1 MACFRSDSYNICAFS
16 FRNAGATW
24 KKMGVSLR
32 ADVMF
37 LIIHIALK
45 LLMFRHLDS
54 THTMCHVF
62 KFQLVMRKL
71 RSLLYRDR
79 YLVYQ

>member
-1 MACFRSDSYNICAFS
+1 
-16 FRNAGATW
+16 
-24 KKMGVSLR
+24 MGVSLR

-62 KFQLVMRKL
+62 KFQLVMRKQTAEETEKFAL
-71 RSLLYRDR
+71 QRGT
-79 YLVYQ
+79 